1 MQTVLLTG
9 ASGFVGRHLINY
21 LLNAGSEKN
30 YRIIAYSRKKQISE
44 NSHLIWIQDFS
55 EIESI
60 LLSQAI
66 SIDYVINLAGE
77 SIGQGRWSDARK
89 SILIS
94 SRVETTRH
102 LYQCLERLSIQPK
115 CMISASA
122 IGFYGIDETEQWL
135 QNCDENDSPQAI
147 FMSELCQ
154 KWEAEALSYQ
164 QNTKIIRLGVV
175 FGKGG
180 GALSQMLL
188 PIKLNMIGRIGT
200 GRQPMTWVHI
210 DDVIRAISFLLENPA
225 PHKVYNVVAPDHIYQ
240 MQFVNIASEWLK
252 RKPLLFLPE
261 FVMKLLMGEQ
271 AQLVLNGQFVQP
283 KALLDQGFKFRYA
296 DLNHA
301 FKEILKQ

>member
-9 ASGFVGRHLINY
+9 ASGFIGRHLINY
-21 LLNAGSEKN
+21 LLNTGSEKN

-44 NSHLIWIQDFS
+44 TPHLIWIQDFS

-60 LLSQAI
+60 LFSQAI

-94 SRVETTRH
+94 SRVETTHR

-122 IGFYGIDETEQWL
+122 IGFYGVDETEQWL

-210 DDVIRAISFLLENPA
+210 DDAIRAISFLFENSA
-225 PHKVYNVVAPDHIYQ
+225 PHKVYNVVAPDHISQ

-261 FVMKLLMGEQ
+261 FVIKLLMGEQ